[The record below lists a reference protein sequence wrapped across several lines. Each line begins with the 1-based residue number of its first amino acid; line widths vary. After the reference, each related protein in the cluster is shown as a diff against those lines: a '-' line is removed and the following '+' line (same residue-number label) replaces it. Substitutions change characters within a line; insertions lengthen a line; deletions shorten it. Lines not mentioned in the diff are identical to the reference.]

1 MEALGAAICG
11 SRIPS
16 AGMKGSTQRYRGR
29 FATAWALCASCLA
42 LAACGSQSSQ
52 VDLTAT
58 RGCLADSGYRRV
70 QVLDVAGSLPG
81 SVAANLA
88 MEKAGL
94 TIEAI
99 VNGNVARAQ
108 RRLADLRGALQS
120 FGAPDPEGRV
130 VRVDNAVVVF
140 TPVPT
145 AGARRD
151 VLTCF
156 EQG

>member
-1 MEALGAAICG
+1 MEALGAAIRG

-16 AGMKGSTQRYRGR
+16 AGMKGISKRSSTG
-29 FATAWALCASCLA
+29 TAIGVALCAASLA
-42 LAACGSQSSQ
+42 VAACGSSSNQ

-70 QVLDVAGSLPG
+70 QVVDVEGSLPG
-81 SVAANLA
+81 SVAANLT
-88 MEKAGL
+88 MEKSGT

-145 AGARRD
+145 ARARRD

>member
-1 MEALGAAICG
+1 MKGI
-11 SRIPS
+11 SKRSS
-16 AGMKGSTQRYRGR
+16 AG
-29 FATAWALCASCLA
+29 TAIGVALCAASLA
-42 LAACGSQSSQ
+42 VAACGSSSNQ

-70 QVLDVAGSLPG
+70 QVVDVEGSLPG
-81 SVAANLA
+81 SVAANLT
-88 MEKAGL
+88 MEKSGT

>member
-1 MEALGAAICG
+1 LEALGAAIRA

-16 AGMKGSTQRYRGR
+16 AGMKGSSKRYPGG
-29 FATAWALCASCLA
+29 TAIAVALCSASLA
-42 LAACGSQSSQ
+42 VAACGSASNQ
-52 VDLTAT
+52 VDLTTT
-58 RGCLADSGYRRV
+58 RGCLADSGYRQV
-70 QVLDVAGSLPG
+70 QAVDVEGSLPG
-81 SVAANLA
+81 SIAANLT
-88 MEKAGL
+88 MEKAG
-94 TIEAI
+94 TRIEAI

-140 TPVPT
+140 TPAPT
-145 AGARRD
+145 AGTRRD